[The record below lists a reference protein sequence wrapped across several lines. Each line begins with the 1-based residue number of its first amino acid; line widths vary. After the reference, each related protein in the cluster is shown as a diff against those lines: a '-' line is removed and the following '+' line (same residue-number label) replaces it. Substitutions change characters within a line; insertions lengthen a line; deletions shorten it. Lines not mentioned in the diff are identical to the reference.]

1 MRSAVAVIAAQ
12 YGLAA
17 IAVVLV
23 AVGGFLAISWDQMRS
38 HGRGFEAHF
47 GNRLFSIR
55 FKIMAE
61 DVASQET
68 PNRSERNLR
77 ETLDEA
83 PTVRARELANDV
95 ETGV

>member
-1 MRSAVAVIAAQ
+1 
-12 YGLAA
+12 
-17 IAVVLV
+17 
-23 AVGGFLAISWDQMRS
+23 MRS